1 LDAADEKG
9 THNIKGGKTIFG
21 RIISYQEKTGMSI
34 EGIMRMPYITFVL
47 GMLDAPSIDFDEKT
61 TKEVIPDTANSQVN
75 SLVSFLQ

>member
-1 LDAADEKG
+1 
-9 THNIKGGKTIFG
+9 
-21 RIISYQEKTGMSI
+21 MSI